1 MTCSPFTN
9 RHPHQCIIILNA
21 PCPPHRASHTIHNTS
36 TFHLT
41 STETAETTIAFHA
54 YHSTDPFSVAAHG
67 TIVYNAV
74 TTNIGNAY
82 DPKNGFFTAPVS
94 GAYVFFVNCMSTA
107 SKSEEPSILVNG
119 NVVATCFSN
128 MPQGSPSEQGGTLTT
143 VHLNRGDKVWVRLLE
158 NAENVRGNRWNT
170 FSGFLVRADS
180 Q

>member
-1 MTCSPFTN
+1 MHHYPERPVPSSSGIALMQSIT
-9 RHPHQCIIILNA
+9 
-21 PCPPHRASHTIHNTS
+21 TS

-82 DPKNGFFTAPVS
+82 DPKDGFFTAPVS

-107 SKSEEPSILVNG
+107 SKSEEPSVLVNG
-119 NVVATCFSN
+119 SVAATCFSN
-128 MPQGSPSEQGGTLTT
+128 MPQGSPYEQGATLTT
-143 VHLNRGDKVWVRLLE
+143 VHLNRGDKVWVRPVSYTHLTLPT
-158 NAENVRGNRWNT
+158 NHRV
-170 FSGFLVRADS
+170 
-180 Q
+180 